1 MNIFQAW
8 IGYTR
13 TFAVDLNPDAQIH
26 ALTAAECGIV
36 YRAQCSGTTQEGRP
50 ELITHLQCLGPRHMH
65 YLFSHKPKYADLG
78 HLGLEGQ
85 MRKFVLPISRQPDQ

>member
-50 ELITHLQCLGPRHMH
+50 EFDHPSPVFRPSTYALFVSLI
-65 YLFSHKPKYADLG
+65 SPK
-78 HLGLEGQ
+78 
-85 MRKFVLPISRQPDQ
+85 